1 MIRNTVPAINNIP
14 YGKKYALEYATNAL
28 MPYPDKNRIIKSRFS
43 NNTTN
48 FIHMYNKTIRT
59 TTSVSFANNNTN
71 MIGSKELVK
80 KVNEINKILEE
91 SKKKT

>member
-28 MPYPDKNRIIKSRFS
+28 MPYPDKSKIIKSRFS

-48 FIHMYNKTIRT
+48 FIHMYNKGIRT
-59 TTSVSFANNNTN
+59 PSVSFANNNTN
-71 MIGSKELVK
+71 MIRSKDLAK
-80 KVNEINKILEE
+80 K
-91 SKKKT
+91 SK

>member
-1 MIRNTVPAINNIP
+1 MSNLFNNNSNVS
-14 YGKKYALEYATNAL
+14 GGGL
-28 MPYPDKNRIIKSRFS
+28 FS

-71 MIGSKELVK
+71 MIRSKDLAK

-91 SKKKT
+91 SNQKNPWHN